1 MSKTKVLFVCLG
13 NICRSPA
20 AEAILQNKVNQR
32 ALQDLFDIDSAGTSG
47 HHKGELADS
56 RMRAKAI
63 KRQINIT
70 SVSRKFVSKDFNSFD
85 YIVVMDDENYANVT
99 SLDPNGLHRSK
110 IRKMT
115 EFCSARYSGFDKVP
129 DPYYGGEDGFEL
141 VLDLLDDACDGL
153 LAQICD

>member
-20 AEAILQNKVNQR
+20 AEAILQKKINQR
-32 ALQDLFDIDSAGTSG
+32 ELQDLFHIDSAGTSG
-47 HHKGELADS
+47 HHEGQLADS
-56 RMRAKAI
+56 RMRAKST

-115 EFCSARYSGFDKVP
+115 EFCSAMYSGFDKVP
-129 DPYYGGEDGFEL
+129 DPYYGGEEGFEL

-153 LAQICD
+153 LAHICD